1 MKLIGMVI
9 SPLHCATPFC
19 FQDKNEPP
27 KPPSRV
33 RNEVLVGKT
42 AGKPGFQ
49 SIIDNIEKNSF
60 PSWRHF
66 LIVRFQ
72 YFPILFLLSRKLS

>member
-1 MKLIGMVI
+1 LLKQLQRFIWNLSPVAHESWMKLIGMVI

-60 PSWRHF
+60 PS
-66 LIVRFQ
+66 
-72 YFPILFLLSRKLS
+72 